1 VKTSWRLAIVNLVL
15 PGAGLLIA
23 GHLLPGL
30 LLLVPTVILI
40 ALILGVLAVFVS
52 SAAWPIAGLFSVIY
66 LALALIA
73 GGWWWWQSRRGQID
87 PAQVRALHRTAAIA
101 YLQGRDADAVTTAR
115 ALVVIAPEESGAW
128 HFLALV
134 ATAAN
139 DPALARR
146 ATAKGRAIDDR

>member
-1 VKTSWRLAIVNLVL
+1 MNLVL

-23 GHLLPGL
+23 GYLLPGL

-52 SAAWPIAGLFSVIY
+52 SAAWQIVGVLSLLY
-66 LALALIA
+66 LVLALIA
-73 GGWWWWQSRRGQID
+73 GGCWWWLARRRQID
-87 PAQVRALHRTAAIA
+87 PTKVRALHRTAAIA
-101 YLQGRDADAVTTAR
+101 YLQGRDAEALSAAR
-115 ALVVIAPEESGAW
+115 DLVGAAPEESGAW

-139 DPALARR
+139 DSTLARR
-146 ATAKGRAIDDR
+146 ATAKGHAIDER